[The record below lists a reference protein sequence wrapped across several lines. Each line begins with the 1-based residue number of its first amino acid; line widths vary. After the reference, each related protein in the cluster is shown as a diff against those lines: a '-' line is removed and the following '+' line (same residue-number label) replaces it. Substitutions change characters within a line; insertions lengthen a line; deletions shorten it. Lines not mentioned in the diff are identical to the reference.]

1 MSTFIIGDLH
11 GYHEQYIHLLR
22 EIGLCDSELNWTG
35 GQHHLWLIGD
45 FFDRGVSG
53 IKCVDIT
60 MKLQQQARL
69 QGGYV
74 QSLLGNHELMI
85 LCAYR
90 FKDEV
95 NSEGQRVVNKWLNW
109 GGIEQDLQEFT
120 PRHAAWIE
128 TLPAMA
134 RVGHALLLHAD
145 AMLYIDFGTTVEAVN
160 TAFKELMHNRE
171 LLLWERALNAFGEH
185 MAFSELEITGKQRA
199 GQVLH
204 LYGGELLIHGH
215 TPIPYARRVDPGS
228 VTEAWVYGDGT
239 CVNIDGGIYMGGPG
253 FVYELLDSASMAMR
267 FSS

>member
-11 GYHEQYIHLLR
+11 GYHEQYIRLLQ
-22 EIGLCDSELNWTG
+22 ETGLCDAAANWTG

-60 MKLQQQARL
+60 MKLQEQAL
-69 QGGYV
+69 LEGGCV

-90 FKDEV
+90 FRNEV
-95 NSEGQRVVNKWLNW
+95 NSTARQVVDKWLNW
-109 GGIEQDLQEFT
+109 GGIKQDLEDFT
-120 PRHAAWIE
+120 PQHADWIE

-134 RVGHALLLHAD
+134 RVGQALLLHAD
-145 AMLYIDFGTTVEAVN
+145 AMLYINFGTTVEMVN
-160 TAFKELMHNRE
+160 TAFRELMANRE
-171 LLLWERALNAFGEH
+171 LREWEMTLSAFSEH
-185 MAFSELEITGKQRA
+185 MAFSELEVTGKQRA
-199 GQVLH
+199 GQVLR

-215 TPIPYARRVDPGS
+215 TPIPYARRVDPAS

-253 FVYELLDSASMAMR
+253 FVYELQSPSP
-267 FSS
+267 

>member
-1 MSTFIIGDLH
+1 MTTFIIGDLH
-11 GYHEQYIHLLR
+11 GYHEHYIRLLR
-22 EIGLCDSELNWTG
+22 EAGLCDGELNWTG
-35 GQHHLWLIGD
+35 GEHHLWLIGD

-60 MKLQQQARL
+60 MKLQEQAL
-69 QGGYV
+69 SQGGYV

-95 NSEGQRVVNKWLNW
+95 NGKGMQVVDKWLNW
-109 GGIEQDLQEFT
+109 GGIGQDLEAFT

-128 TLPAMA
+128 SLPAMA
-134 RVGHALLLHAD
+134 RVGQALLLHAD
-145 AMLYIDFGTTVEAVN
+145 VMLYVDFGTTIEAVN
-160 TAFKELMHNRE
+160 VAFQELMASRD
-171 LLLWERALNAFGEH
+171 LSRWEMTLNAFSEH

-199 GQVLH
+199 GQVLR
-204 LYGGELLIHGH
+204 LYGGDLLIHGH
-215 TPIPYARRVDPGS
+215 TPIPYARRVDPVS

-253 FVYELLDSASMAMR
+253 FVYKLLDSSPV
-267 FSS
+267 SL